1 MSEPVT
7 SSIEKALAM
16 NLDPLHYGTI
26 VEIGAGQEVARWFFQ
41 AGAAA
46 GTIAKSMSA
55 YDMVFSD
62 EIYGA
67 SPDKR
72 YVSRNRLEQMLEREY
87 ELTVDRV
94 ADHRSEDSRYFAFAN
109 TVAAQ
114 GYHKRAECH
123 GWLGI
128 KLQTEPQQEPDEII
142 LHVRML
148 DDTNLE
154 QQEAIGIL
162 GVNLIYGAYH
172 YADDPKKLINS
183 LKDNMKWG
191 RIEVDLIEFNG
202 PNFDKIDNSLMA
214 LELVHAS
221 LVRAVL
227 FSPEGKVVIPS
238 DALYKHRILAMRGK
252 FETVEEKSTKRF
264 SHAKA
269 RFQKREPNAP
279 KKIISLAEMSMS
291 EGANEGTVDV
301 ENFLARVNQLCDAGY
316 HVLISELY
324 RYFRVRQFLARY
336 TREEVALVS
345 DAKGVRD
352 IFHEENYEGLA
363 GGVLEG
369 LGQTFTDKTIAYI
382 YPDDEKPLRISSL
395 PVTDHMRPLVSYL
408 HDNGQIELVK
418 DFEG

>member
-1 MSEPVT
+1 MTEPVLST
-7 SSIEKALAM
+7 IEKALAI

-26 VEIGAGQEVARWFFQ
+26 VEIGAGQEVARQFFQ

-62 EIYGA
+62 QIYGA

-72 YVSRNRLEQMLEREY
+72 YVSRPRLETMLQREFD
-87 ELTVDRV
+87 LTVERV
-94 ADHRSEDSRYFAFAN
+94 ADHRDKDTRYFAFAN
-109 TVAAQ
+109 TVTAQ
-114 GYHKRAECH
+114 SFHKRAECH

-128 KLQTEPQQEPDEII
+128 KLQTKPGAEPDEII

-172 YADDPKKLINS
+172 YADDPVKLINS
-183 LKDNMKWG
+183 LKDNIKWG

-202 PNFDKIDNSLMA
+202 PKFDKIDNRLMA
-214 LELVHAS
+214 IELVHAS

-227 FSPEGKVVIPS
+227 FSPEGKVVIPAE
-238 DALYKHRILAMRGK
+238 ALYKQRILAMRGK
-252 FETVEEKSTKRF
+252 FETVEQRF
-264 SHAKA
+264 IDRFTHAKSRFEKRNPGEA
-269 RFQKREPNAP
+269 RG
-279 KKIISLAEMSMS
+279 IISLAEISMAQL
-291 EGANEGTVDV
+291 ANKEGTDV
-301 ENFLARVNQLCDAGY
+301 ETFLARVNQLCEAGY

-324 RYFRVRQFLARY
+324 RYFRVRQFLNRY
-336 TREEVALVS
+336 TNQDVALVS
-345 DAKGVRD
+345 GANAMKD
-352 IFHEENYEGLA
+352 IFLEENYEGLA

-369 LGQTFTDKTIAYI
+369 LGQTFTDKTVAYV
-382 YPDDEKPLRISSL
+382 YPSDDQQLRISSIK
-395 PVTDHMRPLVSYL
+395 VSDHMRPLVSYF

-418 DFEG
+418 DFQE